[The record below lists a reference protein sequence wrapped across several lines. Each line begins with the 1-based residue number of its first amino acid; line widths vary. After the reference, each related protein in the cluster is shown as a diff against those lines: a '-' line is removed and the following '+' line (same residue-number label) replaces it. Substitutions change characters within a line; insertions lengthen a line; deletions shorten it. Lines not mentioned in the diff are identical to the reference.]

1 MSGVWLC
8 LRVVLMAAGLMGT
21 AVSAAAQGSAPPVTA
36 LRAARLIVGDGT
48 TVDDP
53 VIVVRGDRVVAVG
66 PRATTSI
73 PPGAR
78 IIDLPGHTL
87 LPGFIDAH
95 VHLTSGD
102 NDGGDM
108 AVLRETAAHAGIYGV
123 ANARKTLDAGFT
135 TVRDAGANY
144 YAEVALR
151 ELIAKRVVPGPRIFA
166 SGPALGI
173 TGGHAD
179 VNGWSP
185 TLMIPGTGIIV
196 DGPDEVRKA
205 VRTNVK
211 YGADQVKIVATGGIL
226 SVGDAATA
234 SQFEDIELRT
244 AVEEATRLGRKVMA
258 HAHGADGLKAAIRAG
273 VASIEHGSLIDDE
286 GIALAKEK
294 GTVIVPTLLILDEI
308 VKRGAERGVPPY
320 AIAKG
325 RQVEPERRR
334 RLRAAYAAGV
344 KFALGTDATGDLHG
358 RNGEEFQL
366 MAEQLGA
373 PPMEVIRMG
382 TQYAAQLIGSEEIGV
397 VATGHFADLVAVQGD
412 PLRDLR
418 VLAKPAFVMKGG
430 AVVKSAA
437 LERSS
442 TTR

>member
-1 MSGVWLC
+1 
-8 LRVVLMAAGLMGT
+8 
-21 AVSAAAQGSAPPVTA
+21 VSPIRTGIAFAAALAAAPLAPSARAQTAPPPVAIT
-36 LRAARLIVGDGT
+36 AARLIVGDGT
-48 TVDDP
+48 TIDQPV
-53 VIVVRGDRVVAVG
+53 VIVRGNTIAAVG
-66 PRATTSI
+66 PRATTPI
-73 PPGAR
+73 PAGAR
-78 IIDLPGHTL
+78 QIDLAGHTL

-95 VHLTSGD
+95 THLTSGD
-102 NDGGDM
+102 NDGGDL
-108 AVLRETAAHAGIYGV
+108 AVLKETAAHAGIYGV

-144 YAEVALR
+144 YAEIALR
-151 ELIAKRVVPGPRIFA
+151 ELIGKGVVPGPRIFA

-196 DGPDEVRKA
+196 DGADEIRKA

-211 YGADQVKIVATGGIL
+211 YGADQIKIVATGGIL

-234 SQFEDIELRT
+234 SQFEEVELKT

-286 GIALAKEK
+286 GIALAKSH

-308 VKRGAERGVPPY
+308 VKHGAERGVPPY

-325 RQVEPERRR
+325 KQVEPERRR

-382 TQYAAQLIGSEEIGV
+382 TQYAAQLLGVESTIGT
-397 VATGHFADLVAVQGD
+397 VAPQRLADLVAVSGD
-412 PLRDLR
+412 PLTDLR
-418 VLAKPAFVMKGG
+418 RLRTVAFVMKDGV
-430 AVVKSAA
+430 VVK
-437 LERSS
+437 EQR
-442 TTR
+442 

>member
-1 MSGVWLC
+1 VAPMRTCIAFAGAL
-8 LRVVLMAAGLMGT
+8 VVAPLAPLAR
-21 AVSAAAQGSAPPVTA
+21 AQTAPPPVVIT
-36 LRAARLIVGDGT
+36 AARLIVGDGT
-48 TVDDP
+48 TMDQPV
-53 VIVVRGDRVVAVG
+53 VIVRGNTIAAVG
-66 PRATTSI
+66 PRATTPI
-73 PPGAR
+73 PAGAR
-78 IIDLPGHTL
+78 LIDLAGHTL

-95 VHLTSGD
+95 THLTSGD
-102 NDGGDM
+102 NDGGDL
-108 AVLRETAAHAGIYGV
+108 AVLKETAAHAGIYGV
-123 ANARKTLDAGFT
+123 ANARRTLDAGFT

-144 YAEVALR
+144 YAEIALR
-151 ELIAKRVVPGPRIFA
+151 DLIGKGVVPGPRIFA

-196 DGPDEVRKA
+196 DGPDEIRKA

-211 YGADQVKIVATGGIL
+211 YGADQIKIVATGGIL

-234 SQFEDIELRT
+234 SQFEEIELKT

-286 GIALAKEK
+286 GIALAKTH

-308 VKRGAERGVPPY
+308 VKHGAERGVPPY

-325 RQVEPERRR
+325 KQVEPERRR

-366 MAEQLGA
+366 MVEQLGA
-373 PPMEVIRMG
+373 PPMEIIRMG
-382 TQYAAQLIGSEEIGV
+382 TQYAAQLLGAESMIGT
-397 VATGHFADLVAVQGD
+397 VAPQKLADIVAVAGD
-412 PLRDLR
+412 PLADLR
-418 VLAKPAFVMKGG
+418 RLRTVVFVMKDG
-430 AVVKSAA
+430 AVVKSP
-437 LERSS
+437 R
-442 TTR
+442 

>member
-1 MSGVWLC
+1 ML
-8 LRVVLMAAGLMGT
+8 
-21 AVSAAAQGSAPPVTA
+21 AVALPVAAQPSAEPVTA
-36 LRAARLIVGDGT
+36 VRADRLIVGDGSVIEQPVVLVRGGRIT
-48 TVDDP
+48 TVGA
-53 VIVVRGDRVVAVG
+53 RAQVAV
-66 PRATTSI
+66 PA
-73 PPGAR
+73 GAR
-78 IIDLPGHTL
+78 LVDLAGHTL
-87 LPGFIDAH
+87 LPGFIDCH
-95 VHLTSGD
+95 THLTSGD

-108 AVLRETAAHAGIYGV
+108 AVLRETAAHAGIWGT
-123 ANARKTLDAGFT
+123 ANARKTIEAGFT
-135 TVRDAGANY
+135 TVREAGALY
-144 YAEVALR
+144 YADAALR
-151 ELIAKRVVPGPRIFA
+151 DMIAKGVIPGPRILA
-166 SGPALGI
+166 AGPALGS

-185 TLMIPGTGIIV
+185 TLAIPGTGTIV
-196 DGPDEVRKA
+196 DGSDAVRAA

-211 YGADQVKIVATGGIL
+211 YGSDQIKIVATGGIL

-234 SQFEDIELRT
+234 SQFDDDELRI
-244 AVEEATRLGRKVMA
+244 AVQEATRLGRKVMA

-308 VKRGAERGVPPY
+308 VKNGAARGVPPY

-373 PPMEVIRMG
+373 PPMEIIRMG

-397 VATGHFADLVAVQGD
+397 VATGRFADLVAVAGD

-418 VLAKPAFVMKGG
+418 VLARPVFVMKGG
-430 AVVKSAA
+430 AVVKGGAA
-437 LERSS
+437 Q
-442 TTR
+442 

>member
-1 MSGVWLC
+1 VRARLLAVVAVCSAVQVLPAQPAE
-8 LRVVLMAAGLMGT
+8 RVVAIKAAK
-21 AVSAAAQGSAPPVTA
+21 
-36 LRAARLIVGDGT
+36 LIVGDGT
-48 TVDDP
+48 IVEQP
-53 VIVVRGDRVVAVG
+53 VVIVRGNTIVGVG
-66 PRATTSI
+66 PAGATAI
-73 PPGAR
+73 PTGAR
-78 IIDLPGHTL
+78 VIDLAGHTL

-102 NDGGDM
+102 NDGGDL
-108 AVLRETAAHAGIYGV
+108 AVLKETAAHAGIYGA

-144 YAEVALR
+144 YAEIALR
-151 ELIAKRVVPGPRIFA
+151 DLIGKGVVPGPRIHA

-196 DGPDEVRKA
+196 DGPDEIRKA

-211 YGADQVKIVATGGIL
+211 YGADQIKIVATGGIL

-234 SQFEDIELRT
+234 SQFEAVELKT

-273 VASIEHGSLIDDE
+273 VASIEHGSLIDEE
-286 GIALAKEK
+286 GITLAKQH

-308 VKRGAERGVPPY
+308 VAHGVERGVPPY

-325 RQVEPERRR
+325 KQVEPERRR
-334 RLRAAYAAGV
+334 RLRAAYAGGV
-344 KFALGTDATGDLHG
+344 SFALGTDATGDLHG

-382 TQYAAQLIGSEEIGV
+382 TQYAARLLGV
-397 VATGHFADLVAVQGD
+397 ETTVGTVTTQKLADLVAVAGD
-412 PLRDLR
+412 PLTDLR
-418 VLAKPAFVMKGG
+418 RLRTVAFVMKDGV
-430 AVVKSAA
+430 VVKGA
-437 LERSS
+437 R
-442 TTR
+442 